1 LENKMREVDQKLL
14 NFAVNESFNE
24 NDYYVSSSNY
34 FAKNI
39 IQTWPKWEKKI
50 INITGEKYCG
60 KTHLSTIF
68 KIKSNALY
76 LYSNKINNNSIKRI
90 KLYNSI
96 IIEDLDESFDEKLLY
111 SIFNLVEQDN
121 KYLLISSIKP
131 IDTMKFKL
139 PDLVSRLKNCII
151 AKIEQPDDDL
161 IYAIILK
168 SFSDRQIKLDNK
180 IIDYIIKRIA
190 RSYSKM
196 QEFIY
201 KIDELSLKKKKSIN
215 FKIIKEIIN

>member
-1 LENKMREVDQKLL
+1 MREVDQKLL
-14 NFAVNESFNE
+14 ELGIHESFDE
-24 NDYYVSSSNY
+24 NDYFVSKSNY

-39 IQTWPKWEKKI
+39 IDTWPKWEKKI
-50 INITGEKYCG
+50 VNLTGEKYSG

-68 KIKSNALY
+68 KTKTGALY
-76 LYSNKINNNSIKRI
+76 LIGDNINNQTLRQI
-90 KLYNSI
+90 KLSNNI
-96 IIEDLDESFDEKLLY
+96 IIENLNESVNEKLLY
-111 SIFNLVEQDN
+111 SIFNLIEQDN
-121 KYLLISSIKP
+121 KYLLISSIKAV
-131 IDTMKFKL
+131 DTMKFSL

-196 QEFIY
+196 HEFIY

-215 FKIIKEIIN
+215 FKIIKEIIS

>member
-1 LENKMREVDQKLL
+1 MSELDQKLL
-14 NFAVNESFNE
+14 DFGISESFDE
-24 NDYYVSSSNY
+24 NDYYVSKSNY

-39 IQTWPKWEKKI
+39 LETWPQWEKKI
-50 INITGEKYCG
+50 VNLTGEKYSG

-76 LYSNKINNNSIKRI
+76 LLSKNIDNSTLKKI
-90 KLYNSI
+90 KLSNSI
-96 IIEDLDESFDEKLLY
+96 IIEDLDDTFDERLLY
-111 SIFNLVEQDN
+111 SIINLVEQDN
-121 KYLLISSIKP
+121 KYLLISSNKP
-131 IDTMKFKL
+131 VDTLSFSL

-180 IIDYIIKRIA
+180 IVDYIIKRIA

-196 QEFIY
+196 HEFIY
-201 KIDELSLKKKKSIN
+201 KIDELSLKKRKSIN
-215 FKIIKEIIN
+215 FKIIKEIVS

>member
-1 LENKMREVDQKLL
+1 MRELDQKLL
-14 NFAVNESFNE
+14 DFGIAESFDE
-24 NDYYVSSSNY
+24 NDYYVSKSNY

-39 IQTWPKWEKKI
+39 IEAWPKWEKKI
-50 INITGEKYCG
+50 VNLTGDEYSG
-60 KTHLSTIF
+60 KTHLSNIF
-68 KIKSNALY
+68 KKKSNALY
-76 LYSNKINNNSIKRI
+76 LYSKNIDDKILKKI
-90 KLYNSI
+90 KLSNNV
-96 IIEDLDESFDEKLLY
+96 IIEDLDESFDENLLY
-111 SIFNLVEQDN
+111 SLFNLVEQDN
-121 KYLLISSIKP
+121 KYLLISSKKP

-139 PDLVSRLKNCII
+139 PDLLSRLKNCII
-151 AKIEQPDDDL
+151 AKIEQPDDEL

-196 QEFIY
+196 HEFIY

>member
-1 LENKMREVDQKLL
+1 MRELDQKILD
-14 NFAVNESFNE
+14 FGISESFDE
-24 NDYYVSSSNY
+24 NDYYVSKSNY

-39 IQTWPKWEKKI
+39 LETWPQWEKKI
-50 INITGEKYCG
+50 VNLTGEKYSG

-76 LYSNKINNNSIKRI
+76 LLSKNIDNSTLKKI
-90 KLYNSI
+90 KLSNSI
-96 IIEDLDESFDEKLLY
+96 IIEDLDDTFNEKLLY

-121 KYLLISSIKP
+121 KYLLISSNKP
-131 IDTMKFKL
+131 IDTLSFSL

-151 AKIEQPDDDL
+151 ANIEQPDDDL

-180 IIDYIIKRIA
+180 IVDYIIKRIA

-196 QEFIY
+196 HEFIY
-201 KIDELSLKKKKSIN
+201 KIDELSLKKRKSIN
-215 FKIIKEIIN
+215 FKIIKEIVS

>member
-1 LENKMREVDQKLL
+1 MRELDQKLL
-14 NFAVNESFNE
+14 DFGITESFDE
-24 NDYYVSSSNY
+24 NDYYVSKSNY

-39 IQTWPKWEKKI
+39 IEAWPKWEKKI
-50 INITGEKYCG
+50 VNLAGEKYSG

-68 KIKSNALY
+68 KLKSNALY
-76 LYSNKINNNSIKRI
+76 LFGNQINDQILEKI
-90 KLYNSI
+90 KLSNNI
-96 IIEDLDESFDEKLLY
+96 VIEDLHENINERLLY
-111 SIFNLVEQDN
+111 SIFNLIEQDN

-131 IDTMKFKL
+131 INTMNFML
-139 PDLVSRLKNCII
+139 PDLISRLKNCII
-151 AKIEQPDDDL
+151 AKIEQPDDEL

-196 QEFIY
+196 HEFIY

>member
-1 LENKMREVDQKLL
+1 MRELDQKLL
-14 NFAVNESFNE
+14 DFGIAESFDE
-24 NDYYVSSSNY
+24 NDYYVSKSNY

-39 IQTWPKWEKKI
+39 IEAWPNWEKKI
-50 INITGEKYCG
+50 VNLTGEEYSG
-60 KTHLSTIF
+60 KTHLSNIF
-68 KIKSNALY
+68 KKKSKALY
-76 LYSNKINNNSIKRI
+76 LYSNNIDEHALRKI
-90 KLYNSI
+90 KLSNNI
-96 IIEDLDESFDEKLLY
+96 IIENLDESFNERLLY

-121 KYLLISSIKP
+121 KYLLISSKKP
-131 IDTMKFKL
+131 IDAMKFTL
-139 PDLVSRLKNCII
+139 PDLLSRLKNCII

-168 SFSDRQIKLDNK
+168 NFSDRQIKLDNK

-190 RSYSKM
+190 RSYRKM
-196 QEFIY
+196 HEFIY

>member
-1 LENKMREVDQKLL
+1 MREIDQRLL
-14 NFAVNESFNE
+14 DFDIHESFDE
-24 NDYYVSSSNY
+24 KDYYLSKSNF

-39 IQTWPKWEKKI
+39 IDTWPKWEKKI
-50 INITGEKYCG
+50 VNLTGEKYSG

-68 KIKSNALY
+68 KLKSNALY
-76 LYSNKINNNSIKRI
+76 LNGKNINDQTIKKI
-90 KLYNSI
+90 KLSNSI
-96 IIEDLDESFDEKLLY
+96 IIEDLQESFDEKLLY

-131 IDTMKFKL
+131 IDTMKFSL
-139 PDLVSRLKNCII
+139 PDLLSRLKNCII

-168 SFSDRQIKLDNK
+168 SFSDRQIKLDSK

-196 QEFIY
+196 HEFIY

-215 FKIIKEIIN
+215 FKIIKEIIS

>member
-1 LENKMREVDQKLL
+1 MREVDQKLL
-14 NFAVNESFNE
+14 ELGIHESFDE
-24 NDYYVSSSNY
+24 NDYFVSKSNY

-39 IQTWPKWEKKI
+39 IDAWPKWEKKI
-50 INITGEKYCG
+50 VNLTGEKYSG

-68 KIKSNALY
+68 KTKTGALY
-76 LYSNKINNNSIKRI
+76 LTGDKINNQTLRQI
-90 KLYNSI
+90 KLSNNI
-96 IIEDLDESFDEKLLY
+96 IIENLNESVNEKLLY
-111 SIFNLVEQDN
+111 SIFNLIEQDN
-121 KYLLISSIKP
+121 KYLLISSIKA
-131 IDTMKFKL
+131 IDTMKFSL

-196 QEFIY
+196 HEFIY

-215 FKIIKEIIN
+215 FKIIKEIIS

>member
-1 LENKMREVDQKLL
+1 MRELDQKLL
-14 NFAVNESFNE
+14 DFGISESFDE
-24 NDYYVSSSNY
+24 NDYYVSKSNY

-39 IQTWPKWEKKI
+39 IEAWPKWEKKI
-50 INITGEKYCG
+50 VNLTGYKYSG
-60 KTHLSTIF
+60 KTHLSKIF
-68 KIKSNALY
+68 KKKSNALY
-76 LYSNKINNNSIKRI
+76 LYSKNIDDKILKKI
-90 KLYNSI
+90 KLSNNV

-111 SIFNLVEQDN
+111 SLFNLVEQDN
-121 KYLLISSIKP
+121 KYLLISSKKP
-131 IDTMKFKL
+131 IDTTKFTL
-139 PDLVSRLKNCII
+139 PDLLSRLKNCII
-151 AKIEQPDDDL
+151 AKIEQPDDEL

-196 QEFIY
+196 HEFIY

>member
-1 LENKMREVDQKLL
+1 MREEDQELL

-24 NDYYVSSSNY
+24 NDYYVSNSNY

-39 IQTWPKWEKKI
+39 IQTWPKWGKKI

-60 KTHLSTIF
+60 KTHLSKIF

-111 SIFNLVEQDN
+111 SIFNLIEQDN

>member
-1 LENKMREVDQKLL
+1 MRELDQKLL
-14 NFAVNESFNE
+14 DFGISESFDE
-24 NDYYVSSSNY
+24 NDYYVSKSNY

-39 IQTWPKWEKKI
+39 LETWPQWEKKI
-50 INITGEKYCG
+50 VNLTGEKYSG

-76 LYSNKINNNSIKRI
+76 LLSKNIDNSTLKKI
-90 KLYNSI
+90 KLSNSI
-96 IIEDLDESFDEKLLY
+96 IIEDLDDTFDERLLY
-111 SIFNLVEQDN
+111 SIINLVEQDN
-121 KYLLISSIKP
+121 KYLLISSNKP
-131 IDTMKFKL
+131 VDTLSFSL

-180 IIDYIIKRIA
+180 IVDYIIKRIA

-196 QEFIY
+196 HEFIY
-201 KIDELSLKKKKSIN
+201 KIDELSLKKRKSIN
-215 FKIIKEIIN
+215 FKIIKEIVS

>member
-1 LENKMREVDQKLL
+1 MSELDQKLL
-14 NFAVNESFNE
+14 DFGISESFDE
-24 NDYYVSSSNY
+24 NDYYVSKSNY

-39 IQTWPKWEKKI
+39 LETWPQWEKKI
-50 INITGEKYCG
+50 VNLTGEKYSG

-76 LYSNKINNNSIKRI
+76 LLSKNIDNSTLKKI
-90 KLYNSI
+90 KLSNSI
-96 IIEDLDESFDEKLLY
+96 IIEDLDDTFDEKLLY

-121 KYLLISSIKP
+121 KYLLISSNKP
-131 IDTMKFKL
+131 IDTLSFSL

-151 AKIEQPDDDL
+151 ANIEQPDDDL

-180 IIDYIIKRIA
+180 IVDYIIKRIA

-196 QEFIY
+196 HEFIY
-201 KIDELSLKKKKSIN
+201 KIDELSLKKRKSIN
-215 FKIIKEIIN
+215 FKIIKEIVS

>member
-1 LENKMREVDQKLL
+1 MREVDQKLL
-14 NFAVNESFNE
+14 DFAVNESFNE

-39 IQTWPKWEKKI
+39 IQTWPKWDKKI

-131 IDTMKFKL
+131 IDTMKFTL

-180 IIDYIIKRIA
+180 IIDYIVKRIA

>member
-1 LENKMREVDQKLL
+1 MREVDQELL

-24 NDYYVSSSNY
+24 NDYYVSNSNY

-39 IQTWPKWEKKI
+39 IQTWPKWGKKI

-60 KTHLSTIF
+60 KTHLSKIF

-96 IIEDLDESFDEKLLY
+96 IIEDLDEGFDEKLLY

-121 KYLLISSIKP
+121 KYLLISSIQP
-131 IDTMKFKL
+131 INTMKFSL

-151 AKIEQPDDDL
+151 AKIERPDDDL

-168 SFSDRQIKLDNK
+168 SFSDRQIKLENK

-196 QEFIY
+196 HEFIY

>member
-1 LENKMREVDQKLL
+1 MRELDQQLID
-14 NFAVNESFNE
+14 FGISESFDE
-24 NDYYVSSSNY
+24 NDYYVSKSNY

-39 IQTWPKWEKKI
+39 IDVWPNWEKKI
-50 INITGEKYCG
+50 VNLSGEKYSG

-68 KIKSNALY
+68 KIKSNAMY
-76 LYSNKINNNSIKRI
+76 LYSKKVNDHTLKQI
-90 KLYNSI
+90 KLSDNI

-121 KYLLISSIKP
+121 KYLLVTSKKP
-131 IDTMKFKL
+131 VDTMEFSL
-139 PDLVSRLKNCII
+139 PDLISRLKNCII
-151 AKIEQPDDDL
+151 AKIDQPDDDL

-196 QEFIY
+196 HEFIY

>member
-1 LENKMREVDQKLL
+1 MREVDQKLL

-111 SIFNLVEQDN
+111 SIFNLIEQDN

-201 KIDELSLKKKKSIN
+201 KIDELSLKRKKPIDLKT
-215 FKIIKEIIN
+215 IKEVLGE

>member
-1 LENKMREVDQKLL
+1 MSELDQKLL
-14 NFAVNESFNE
+14 DFGISESFDE
-24 NDYYVSSSNY
+24 NDYYVSKSNY

-39 IQTWPKWEKKI
+39 IETWPQWEKKI
-50 INITGEKYCG
+50 VNLTGERYSG

-76 LYSNKINNNSIKRI
+76 LLSKNIENSTLKNI
-90 KLYNSI
+90 KLSNSI
-96 IIEDLDESFDEKLLY
+96 IIEDLDDKFDETLLY

-121 KYLLISSIKP
+121 KYLLISSNKP
-131 IDTMKFKL
+131 IDTLSFSL

-151 AKIEQPDDDL
+151 ANIEQPDDDL

-180 IIDYIIKRIA
+180 IVDYIIKRIA

-196 QEFIY
+196 HEFIY
-201 KIDELSLKKKKSIN
+201 KIDELSLKKRKSIN

>member
-1 LENKMREVDQKLL
+1 MRELDQKLL
-14 NFAVNESFNE
+14 DFGISESFDE
-24 NDYYVSSSNY
+24 NDYYVSKSNY

-39 IQTWPKWEKKI
+39 LESWPQWEKKI
-50 INITGEKYCG
+50 VNLTGEKYSG

-76 LYSNKINNNSIKRI
+76 LFSKNIDNSTLKKI
-90 KLYNSI
+90 KLSNSI
-96 IIEDLDESFDEKLLY
+96 IIEDLDETFDEKLLY
-111 SIFNLVEQDN
+111 SIFNLIEQDN
-121 KYLLISSIKP
+121 KYLLISSNKP
-131 IDTMKFKL
+131 VDTLSFSL

-151 AKIEQPDDDL
+151 AKIDQPDDDL

-180 IIDYIIKRIA
+180 IVDYIIKRIA

-196 QEFIY
+196 HEFIY
-201 KIDELSLKKKKSIN
+201 KIDEISLKKRKSIN
-215 FKIIKEIIN
+215 FKIIKEIVS

>member
-1 LENKMREVDQKLL
+1 MRELNQKLL
-14 NFAVNESFNE
+14 DFGIAESFDE
-24 NDYYVSSSNY
+24 NDYYVSKSNY

-39 IQTWPKWEKKI
+39 IDAWPKWEKKI
-50 INITGEKYCG
+50 VNLAGEKYSG

-68 KIKSNALY
+68 KLKSSALY
-76 LYSNKINNNSIKRI
+76 LNGKNINQQTIKQI
-90 KLYNSI
+90 KLSNNI
-96 IIEDLDESFDEKLLY
+96 IIEDLEESFDEKLLY

-131 IDTMKFKL
+131 VDTMKFSL
-139 PDLVSRLKNCII
+139 PDLLSRLKNCII
-151 AKIEQPDDDL
+151 AKIDQPDDDL

-180 IIDYIIKRIA
+180 IIDYIIKRID
-190 RSYSKM
+190 RSYGKM
-196 QEFIY
+196 HEFIY

>member
-1 LENKMREVDQKLL
+1 MRELDQKLL
-14 NFAVNESFNE
+14 DFGIAESFDE
-24 NDYYVSSSNY
+24 NDYYVSKSNY

-39 IQTWPKWEKKI
+39 IEAWPKWEKKI
-50 INITGEKYCG
+50 VNLTGDNYSG
-60 KTHLSTIF
+60 KTHLSSIF
-68 KIKSNALY
+68 KKKSNALY
-76 LYSNKINNNSIKRI
+76 LYSKNIDDKILKKI
-90 KLYNSI
+90 KLSNNI

-111 SIFNLVEQDN
+111 SLFNLVEQDN
-121 KYLLISSIKP
+121 KYLLISSKKP
-131 IDTMKFKL
+131 IDTMKFTL
-139 PDLVSRLKNCII
+139 PDLLSRLKNCII
-151 AKIEQPDDDL
+151 AKIEQPDDEL

-180 IIDYIIKRIA
+180 IIDYIIKRIS

-196 QEFIY
+196 HEFIY

>member
-1 LENKMREVDQKLL
+1 MREIDQKLL
-14 NFAVNESFNE
+14 DLGTYESFAE
-24 NDYYVSSSNY
+24 NDYYVSKSNY

-39 IQTWPKWEKKI
+39 IDTWPNWEKKI
-50 INITGEKYCG
+50 VNLTGDRYSG
-60 KTHLSTIF
+60 KTHLSSIF

-76 LYSNKINNNSIKRI
+76 LCGKDINDLTLKNI
-90 KLYNSI
+90 KLSNNI
-96 IIEDLDESFDEKLLY
+96 IIEDLDENFNDKLLY

-121 KYLLISSIKP
+121 KYLLISSKKS
-131 IDTMKFKL
+131 IDTMKFSL

-151 AKIEQPDDDL
+151 AKIEPPDDDL

-180 IIDYIIKRIA
+180 IVDYIIKRIA

-196 QEFIY
+196 HEFIY
-201 KIDELSLKKKKSIN
+201 KID
-215 FKIIKEIIN
+215 

>member
-1 LENKMREVDQKLL
+1 MREIDQKLL
-14 NFAVNESFNE
+14 DLGTYESFAE
-24 NDYYVSSSNY
+24 NDYYVSKSNY

-39 IQTWPKWEKKI
+39 IDTWPNWEKKI
-50 INITGEKYCG
+50 VNLTGDRYSG
-60 KTHLSTIF
+60 KTHLSSIF

-76 LYSNKINNNSIKRI
+76 LCGKDINDLTLKNI
-90 KLYNSI
+90 KLSNNI
-96 IIEDLDESFDEKLLY
+96 IIEDLDENFNDKLLY

-121 KYLLISSIKP
+121 KYLLISSKKS
-131 IDTMKFKL
+131 IDTMKFSL

-151 AKIEQPDDDL
+151 AKIEPPDDDL

-180 IIDYIIKRIA
+180 IIDYIIKRIH
-190 RSYSKM
+190 RSYGKM
-196 QEFIY
+196 HEFIY

>member
-1 LENKMREVDQKLL
+1 MREVDQKLL
-14 NFAVNESFNE
+14 KFNFDVSFDE
-24 NDYYVSSSNY
+24 NDYYVSKSNY

-39 IQTWPKWEKKI
+39 IETWPKWQKKI
-50 INITGEKYCG
+50 VNLTGDKYSG

-68 KIKSNALY
+68 KIKSNAFY
-76 LYSNKINNNSIKRI
+76 IISKNINDQTIKQI
-90 KLYNSI
+90 KLSNNI
-96 IIEDLDESFDEKLLY
+96 IIEDLDESIDEKLLY

-131 IDTMKFKL
+131 IDIMKFSL

-168 SFSDRQIKLDNK
+168 NFSDRQIKLDNK

-196 QEFIY
+196 HEFIY

-215 FKIIKEIIN
+215 FKIIKEIVS

>member
-1 LENKMREVDQKLL
+1 MSEQLTF
-14 NFAVNESFNE
+14 NFPFKKSYSSQDFYVASNNFNAFTLIES
-24 NDYYVSSSNY
+24 
-34 FAKNI
+34 
-39 IQTWPKWEKKI
+39 WPKWEKKI
-50 INITGEKYCG
+50 VNLAGEKYSG
-60 KTHLSTIF
+60 KTHLSNIF
-68 KIKSNALY
+68 KKKSNALY
-76 LYSNKINNNSIKRI
+76 LYSNNIEDKILKKI
-90 KLYNSI
+90 KLSNSI
-96 IIEDLDESFDEKLLY
+96 IIEDLEESFDEKLLY

-121 KYLLISSIKP
+121 KYLLISSKKP
-131 IDTMKFKL
+131 IDTMKFTL

-151 AKIEQPDDDL
+151 ATIEKPDDEL

-196 QEFIY
+196 HEFIY

>member
-1 LENKMREVDQKLL
+1 MRELDQKLL
-14 NFAVNESFNE
+14 DFGISESFDE
-24 NDYYVSSSNY
+24 NDYYVSKSNY

-39 IQTWPKWEKKI
+39 IEAWPKWEKKI
-50 INITGEKYCG
+50 VNLVGEKYSG
-60 KTHLSTIF
+60 KTHLSNIF
-68 KIKSNALY
+68 KKKSNALY
-76 LYSNKINNNSIKRI
+76 LYSNNIEDMILKKI
-90 KLYNSI
+90 KLSNSI

-121 KYLLISSIKP
+121 KYLLISSNKP
-131 IDTMKFKL
+131 IDTMKFTL
-139 PDLVSRLKNCII
+139 PDLLSRLKNCII
-151 AKIEQPDDDL
+151 ATIEQPDDEL

-180 IIDYIIKRIA
+180 IIDFIIKRIA

-196 QEFIY
+196 HEFIY

-215 FKIIKEIIN
+215 FKTVKEIIN

>member
-1 LENKMREVDQKLL
+1 MSELDQKLL
-14 NFAVNESFNE
+14 DFGISESFDE
-24 NDYYVSSSNY
+24 NDYYVSKSNY

-39 IQTWPKWEKKI
+39 LESWPQWEKKI
-50 INITGEKYCG
+50 VNLTGEKYSG

-76 LYSNKINNNSIKRI
+76 LLSKNIDNSTLKKI
-90 KLYNSI
+90 KLSNSI
-96 IIEDLDESFDEKLLY
+96 IIEDIDDTFDEKLLY

-121 KYLLISSIKP
+121 KYLLISSNKP
-131 IDTMKFKL
+131 IDTLSFSL

-151 AKIEQPDDDL
+151 ANIEQPDDDL

-180 IIDYIIKRIA
+180 IVDYIIKRIA

-196 QEFIY
+196 HEFIY
-201 KIDELSLKKKKSIN
+201 KIDELSLKKRKSIN
-215 FKIIKEIIN
+215 FKIIKEIVS